1 MKLIFH
7 GTPFPRWTAHSAY
20 PFVNTVKYEYFADG
34 RTDIVFEQY
43 FSSDRFGFT
52 RRCSWL
58 NEADQ
63 ALLRQEG
70 KAMGLNIKSD
80 RDLDTLSSAFDSPCF
95 ALHATDSDNRSVMVI
110 LPSFQSCGLDPN
122 GAGDVGFAETV
133 TAEDAKL
140 DAIAATEA
148 DEGQEY

>member
-1 MKLIFH
+1 MKVIFH
-7 GTPFPRWTAHSAY
+7 HNPFPRWTVHSVY

-43 FSSDRFGFT
+43 FSSDKFGFT

-58 NEADQ
+58 DEADRE
-63 ALLRQEG
+63 LLRQEG
-70 KAMGLNIKSD
+70 EAMGLNIKSG
-80 RDLDTLSSAFDSPCF
+80 RDLETLSGASDSPCF
-95 ALHATDSDNRSVMVI
+95 VLHATDCDNRSVMVI

-122 GAGDVGFAETV
+122 GVGDGGFAETV

-140 DAIAATEA
+140 DAIAAAEVE
-148 DEGQEY
+148 EG